1 MARKFSFSST
11 LCHYAGEKETRY
23 RNAIRNE
30 ASPQNIEVK
39 TVSVE
44 KAKGDDLLADQPYTH
59 ISDGRNAIMPG
70 FHCKTFTR
78 LRFREAEGMPRPV
91 CTKQYPHGRPQFAP
105 GQRRDNG
112 IKLSCHPAGDRCQ
125 FKKRQGGHTV
135 ERSRSLFARTQVRQ
149 DAHGDPSDS
158 PPRPGPSRLA
168 RNESTSA
175 PG

>member
-1 MARKFSFSST
+1 MTCWQISRT
-11 LCHYAGEKETRY
+11 
-23 RNAIRNE
+23 
-30 ASPQNIEVK
+30 P
-39 TVSVE
+39 
-44 KAKGDDLLADQPYTH
+44 H